1 MGQGREEKTW
11 ESIILLLSRI
21 GPSGSPVSRV
31 SRMRY
36 IPNKLSGT
44 RKYLN
49 NINFSVLLGRND

>member
-36 IPNKLSGT
+36 IPNKHNRWIQELE
-44 RKYLN
+44 
-49 NINFSVLLGRND
+49 NI